1 MQHTLPSSL
10 GLKPRANSYCH
21 VTWLAPYLAGERHC
35 LFNLQ
40 QQVMFSTP
48 RPTGLPG
55 DWVTRH
61 ERLVQA
67 IAMRHSRN
75 GRPVSLE
82 QENAFRARSRNGITL
97 HGQCDVVVAETPSEP
112 GVIADAK
119 TGKPRGKDRAQVL
132 TYMALAP
139 WMKQLEGISRPP
151 VGEIS
156 YADGAV
162 VRIPAEEADEAF
174 RKQIS
179 SLLGLASGPEPEP
192 SPSEN
197 ECRFCRLA
205 DICSHRVMGAA
216 ELGEVAWL

>member
-48 RPTGLPG
+48 RSTGLPG

-67 IAMRHSRN
+67 IALRHSRSD
-75 GRPVSLE
+75 RPVALE

-119 TGKPRGKDRAQVL
+119 TGTPHLPLPQGSVQQRR
-132 TYMALAP
+132 
-139 WMKQLEGISRPP
+139 R
-151 VGEIS
+151 
-156 YADGAV
+156 
-162 VRIPAEEADEAF
+162 R
-174 RKQIS
+174 R
-179 SLLGLASGPEPEP
+179 
-192 SPSEN
+192 
-197 ECRFCRLA
+197 
-205 DICSHRVMGAA
+205 
-216 ELGEVAWL
+216 